1 MASAFD
7 KAQTDIENLSKKLSA
22 VGKEQQSIF
31 DRSAKTF
38 DNLSKSADEFGK
50 KLSNAVDPATYLQKA
65 VNKTAE
71 EYEKLR
77 SQGLQYQQTQRE
89 AAANAVFYKAQL
101 NDVNKQQAALNGLGR
116 TLTTDEQ
123 AKLNTLQQQS
133 AQLSILVKGYAEVAR
148 DARDQVVSAQ
158 KALKAKQQELAI
170 QTAILA
176 IYQTFMSLA
185 ENYDKLL
192 SDTAKAQGTTK
203 DEIDGQYSA
212 IQKVN
217 TGLSS
222 NLASNQEILAAVT
235 AARKEYALTTSQLA
249 TIGKEAAN
257 ISRLTGLSAEESVK
271 FQTSLAEIGG
281 TSVMAQEAMTVV
293 AAKAAE
299 AAGVPM
305 GQVMRDVANASGAVR
320 TIFKGNTAELIKQA
334 AEARKL
340 GTSLDAAAKSAEA
353 LLNFDTSI
361 AAEMKV
367 SALMGQSLNFNESRR
382 LAFAGDLIGAEK
394 ALQLEIQKVGD
405 LDKLNYNQRK
415 ALAEATGKD
424 FGELQKIQT
433 QRKNMLEAERMFP
446 EEAKKMRKAQEEL
459 AALSKKGPEERKKE
473 LELLIQ
479 QKTAEAELQKLTQ
492 AKQEALNNIGK
503 LLQPIYALIMSVQT
517 AFFKFISLITNIQ
530 NPIGKWAASITV
542 GVLAIV
548 ATFYAAKFGIAK
560 VLEFLGS
567 AFAKAAQATGEGVG
581 KGLSG
586 IASGLTALGT
596 AMRTISPADLL
607 KLGAMLVLLTGTAM
621 GLAYA
626 MSLLGKTS
634 AGQILAFTAAL
645 VILGAA
651 LMAAATIFTPP
662 SPLGIGLA
670 IFAAGLLATS
680 LAAIAF
686 AKAIQL
692 ATPAIEIIG
701 NVITNLA
708 TIVGGVIVKAFDT
721 MLGVFQTLPSVIDS
735 VASGLLLIANIGF
748 MKMSAAAAGVMAMS
762 SAIYDLGK
770 NLATF
775 PVNQLA
781 SITAQI
787 DMLSNSAQGL
797 QYAVESLKEL
807 SGVQLPTL
815 EFGGLAAIGALT
827 NASKK
832 EETNELR
839 AGLQIIADRLDNLT
853 NMMANGGI
861 AVNLDGTRVNHAL
874 DTTRSKRGSYGQA
887 TIA

>member
-1 MASAFD
+1 MADYTA
-7 KAQTDIENLSKKLSA
+7 DIRNLESELKKVPVQFNKELENSLKKLNSLSKNAEEL
-22 VGKEQQSIF
+22 
-31 DRSAKTF
+31 
-38 DNLSKSADEFGK
+38 GK
-50 KLSNAVDPATYLQKA
+50 KIGGWVDPAAML
-65 VNKTAE
+65 
-71 EYEKLR
+71 EKRLG
-77 SQGLQYQQTQRE
+77 SIG
-89 AAANAVFYKAQL
+89 A
-101 NDVNKQQAALNGLGR
+101 QQAALQN
-116 TLTTDEQ
+116 Q
-123 AKLNTLQQQS
+123 AAKYQQAQDRAVGQIIGINAQIKERKDLEAKAAAAGGVSNLQDRERHKLQE
-133 AQLSILVKGYAEVAR
+133 LVNLNLE
-148 DARDQVVSAQ
+148 AQ
-158 KALKAKQQELAI
+158 KRKYADLASSARKKKDSTNEEIAALEREATLLSVI
-170 QTAILA
+170 HA
-176 IYQTFMSLA
+176 IYATIMSLA

-203 DEIDGQYSA
+203 DEINRQYEA

-473 LELLIQ
+473 LELLLK

-503 LLQPIYALIMSVQT
+503 LLQPIYSLIMSIQT
-517 AFFKFISLITNIQ
+517 GFFKFISLITNLE
-530 NPIGKWAASITV
+530 NPIAKWAASGAV
-542 GVLAIV
+542 GIAALTAAFFALKYGLASV
-548 ATFYAAKFGIAK
+548 TNFLGNMFATAATAAGKGVGSALSAVSVGLKDLSSAINSFSFAGIAK
-560 VLEFLGS
+560 VALLMGAMALAAWGVSKALENLGTVGAGQIIAFTVGLS
-567 AFAKAAQATGEGVG
+567 VMMIALGAFAIMAANPVIAAGLGVMT
-581 KGLSG
+581 L
-586 IASGLTALGT
+586 AL
-596 AMRTISPADLL
+596 
-607 KLGAMLVLLTGTAM
+607 LGM
-621 GLAYA
+621 GLAA
-626 MSLLGKTS
+626 MEVGFALKMAAPAIDSLGKTLS
-634 AGQILAFTAAL
+634 TI
-645 VILGAA
+645 
-651 LMAAATIFTPP
+651 AT
-662 SPLGIGLA
+662 
-670 IFAAGLLATS
+670 
-680 LAAIAF
+680 
-686 AKAIQL
+686 
-692 ATPAIEIIG
+692 
-701 NVITNLA
+701 V
-708 TIVGGVIVKAFDT
+708 VGGVITKAFDT
-721 MLGVFQTLPSVIDS
+721 MLGVFQALPDVIGS
-735 VASGLLLIANIGF
+735 VAVGLATIANIGF

-770 NLATF
+770 NLTTF

-815 EFGGLAAIGALT
+815 EFGGLAAIGALSNT
-827 NASKK
+827 AKK

-839 AGLQIIADRLDNLT
+839 TGLQIIADRLDNLT